1 VAGSTIGAG
10 NLIGSSL
17 IVSTGEWIQSGS
29 DTSSIELNVKRRD
42 IEVVR
47 ELWEAEDEVVRGNID
62 RNGDI
67 EAEFINIPQLGTVS
81 WQEPREEDDEQR
93 KNEVHLE
100 KMGGSRRWL

>member
-1 VAGSTIGAG
+1 MAGSTIGAG

-29 DTSSIELNVKRRD
+29 DTSSIELNVKCRD

-47 ELWEAEDEVVRGNID
+47 ELWEAEDEVVRSNID

-67 EAEFINIPQLGTVS
+67 EAEFINIPQLSTVS
-81 WQEPREEDDEQR
+81 WQKSREEDDEQR
-93 KNEVHLE
+93 KKEVHLE
-100 KMGGSRRWL
+100 KVGGSRG

>member
-1 VAGSTIGAG
+1 MAGSTIGAG

-29 DTSSIELNVKRRD
+29 DTSSIELNVKCRD

-67 EAEFINIPQLGTVS
+67 EAEFINIPQLSTVS
-81 WQEPREEDDEQR
+81 SQESREEDGEQ
-93 KNEVHLE
+93 KKKEVHLE
-100 KMGGSRRWL
+100 KMGGSRA